1 MSPSPL
7 TLDILRTCVAVAML
21 GYGSVRD
28 LRTREVHDL
37 VWVAGGGAGLVIDAA
52 GLFLGYL
59 TVRQLVYSVGF
70 MAGVA
75 LVLRYLGLFGDA
87 DLLAFVALSI
97 IHPRAPVYLQ
107 TLWGWTPPFY
117 AFTLISNTAVAGIV
131 TPLIV
136 FARNLTAAFSGVSL
150 FERHGDLSAPRK
162 AALMF
167 TAVNVSLGDA
177 LGPPYQYPLEEP
189 DGNIRLRPDIWDDD
203 KAAETF
209 RLLRESGFERTW
221 VSATLPYLVLIT
233 AGYLL
238 SAAFGDLLL
247 WLFVLLR

>member
-1 MSPSPL
+1 MGPSPL
-7 TLDILRTCVAVAML
+7 TLDALRTCVAVAML
-21 GYGSVRD
+21 GYGSARD

-37 VWVAGGGAGLVIDAA
+37 VWVVGGGAGLAIDAV
-52 GLFLGYL
+52 GLFLGHL
-59 TVRQLVYSVGF
+59 TLRQLLTSVGF

-75 LVLRYLGLFGDA
+75 LVFGYLRLFGGA

-97 IHPRAPVYLQ
+97 IHPRPPVYLE
-107 TLWGWTPPFY
+107 TLWGWTPPFFP
-117 AFTLISNTAVAGIV
+117 FTLLSNAAVAGIA

-136 FARNLTAAFSGVSL
+136 LARNLGAASGGAPL
-150 FERHGDLSAPRK
+150 FERHGDLSTPRK

-167 TAVNVSLGDA
+167 TAVNVSLGEA
-177 LGPPYQYPLEEP
+177 RGPPHQYPLETP
-189 DGNIRLRPDIWDDD
+189 GGGVRLRPDIWDDE
-203 KAAETF
+203 KAEETF
-209 RLLRESGFERTW
+209 RLLRESGVERTW
-221 VSATLPYLVLIT
+221 VSATLPYLMLIT